1 MNATRERL
9 ASSSVGDVLRAIST
23 VLASVAGAECV
34 SALLFGYAAVCTSL
48 QTCTIGHRE

>member
-9 ASSSVGDVLRAIST
+9 ASRSVRDVLRAIST
-23 VLASVAGAECV
+23 VLASDGAECV
-34 SALLFGYAAVCTSL
+34 SALLFAYAAVCTSL